1 MTVRRVSL
9 VIAPGVLVTTLA
21 ALATGMP
28 WADALTL
35 SGISI
40 GTGCAVGAAG
50 WCALLGARR
59 RSVGFQAVVVA
70 LAVVAAVGAGVLVA
84 ASQMFINGED
94 LTALLVILPA
104 AGTVGIVAALVLGH
118 HVGTASRS
126 LAGLLRR
133 LDDDGTTGEWGGTD
147 HRTDRGTDRRTDRRI
162 DRGSNRG
169 SGPRG
174 SGELA
179 ALARELAATQA
190 RLAES
195 RAKAQ
200 AVEAS
205 RRELVAWVS
214 HDLRTPLSGIRAMIE
229 ALEDGV
235 VDDADTVRRYHRT
248 IRLETERLATL
259 VDELF
264 ELSRIGAHAL
274 RLSPEPAS
282 LTDLVSDA
290 LAGARPAAEAK
301 GVGLDGRVVGS
312 GPSVELSTPEFG
324 RALRNLIDNAIRHSP
339 PGGQVTI
346 DAGYEERSAT
356 LTVLDSCGGISA
368 DELER
373 VFEVAYRGDAARG
386 REGGGAGLGLTI
398 ARGLI
403 EAQGG
408 EIVVDNRGR
417 GCAFTVRMPLGH
429 DGSLWAREG
438 GAVRPAPSS
447 PLLPPATQRR

>member
-1 MTVRRVSL
+1 VSL
-9 VIAPGVLVTTLA
+9 VVAAGALVTTLA

-28 WADALTL
+28 WVDALVL

-40 GTGCAVGAAG
+40 GTACAVGVTG

-70 LAVVAAVGAGVLVA
+70 LAVVAAVGAGVVVA
-84 ASQMFINGED
+84 ASQMFINNED
-94 LTALLVILPA
+94 LVALFVILPA
-104 AGTVGIVAALVLGH
+104 AGTVGIVAALVLGD
-118 HVGTASRS
+118 HVGAASRS
-126 LAGLLRR
+126 LAEILRR
-133 LDDDGTTGEWGGTD
+133 LEDEEPSAAWGGP
-147 HRTDRGTDRRTDRRI
+147 G
-162 DRGSNRG
+162 
-169 SGPRG
+169 RG

-179 ALARELAATQA
+179 GLARELAATQA

-195 RAKAQ
+195 RARAQ

-235 VDDADTVRRYHRT
+235 ADDAETVDRYYRT
-248 IRLETERLATL
+248 IRLETVRLAKL

-282 LTDLVSDA
+282 LADLVSDA

-301 GVGLDGRVVGS
+301 AIDLSGRVARS

-324 RALRNLIDNAIRHSP
+324 RALRNLLDNAIRHTP

-346 DAGYEERSAT
+346 DAGYEESSARV
-356 LTVLDSCGGISA
+356 TVLDSCGGIPA
-368 DELER
+368 DELGR

-386 REGGGAGLGLTI
+386 RDGGGGAGLGLAI

-403 EAQGG
+403 EAQQG
-408 EIVVDNRGR
+408 EIVVHNEGA
-417 GCAFTVRMPLGH
+417 GCAFTVRMPLTH
-429 DGSLWAREG
+429 EG
-438 GAVRPAPSS
+438 PDRLAP
-447 PLLPPATQRR
+447 LTG

>member
-1 MTVRRVSL
+1 VSL
-9 VIAPGVLVTTLA
+9 VVAAGVLVTTLA
-21 ALATGMP
+21 ALGTGMP
-28 WADALTL
+28 WADALKL

-50 WCALLGARR
+50 WCALLSARR
-59 RSVGFQAVVVA
+59 RSVGFQAMVVA

-94 LTALLVILPA
+94 LAALLVVLPA

-126 LAGLLRR
+126 LAELVRR
-133 LDDDGTTGEWGGTD
+133 LEHDGRTGEWGGTD
-147 HRTDRGTDRRTDRRI
+147 
-162 DRGSNRG
+162 RG

-179 ALARELAATQA
+179 GLARELAATQA

-235 VDDADTVRRYHRT
+235 VDDAETVTRYYRT
-248 IRLETERLATL
+248 IRLETVRLAKL

-301 GVGLDGRVVGS
+301 GIGLDGRVVGS

-324 RALRNLIDNAIRHSP
+324 RALRNLIDNAIRHTP
-339 PGGQVTI
+339 RGGKVTI

-356 LTVLDSCGGISA
+356 VTVLDSCGGIPA

-373 VFEVAYRGDAARG
+373 VFEVAYRGDTARG
-386 REGGGAGLGLTI
+386 REGAGAGLGLAI

-403 EAQGG
+403 EAQQG

-417 GCAFTVRMPLGH
+417 GCAFTVRIPLGH
-429 DGSLWAREG
+429 DGADV
-438 GAVRPAPSS
+438 AA
-447 PLLPPATQRR
+447 PPAAATAPVGVEGP

>member
-9 VIAPGVLVTTLA
+9 VVATGVLVTTLA
-21 ALATGMP
+21 ALGTGMP
-28 WADALTL
+28 WSDALTL

-40 GTGCAVGAAG
+40 GSGCAVGAAG
-50 WCALLGARR
+50 WCALFGARR

-94 LTALLVILPA
+94 LAALLVVLPA

-126 LAGLLRR
+126 LAGLVRGLE
-133 LDDDGTTGEWGGTD
+133 DGGPTGEWGGTD
-147 HRTDRGTDRRTDRRI
+147 H
-162 DRGSNRG
+162 G

-179 ALARELAATQA
+179 GLARELAATQA
-190 RLAES
+190 RLAQS
-195 RAKAQ
+195 RARAQ

-235 VDDADTVRRYHRT
+235 VDDADTVTRYYGT
-248 IRLETERLATL
+248 IRLETVRLANL

-301 GVGLDGRVVGS
+301 GIGLDGRVVQS

-324 RALRNLIDNAIRHSP
+324 RALRNLIDNAIRHTPS
-339 PGGQVTI
+339 GGAVTI
-346 DAGYEERSAT
+346 DAGYDARSAT
-356 LTVLDSCGGISA
+356 VTVRDSCGGIPA

-386 REGGGAGLGLTI
+386 RDGGGAGLGLAI

-403 EAQGG
+403 EAQHGQ
-408 EIVVDNRGR
+408 ITVSNRGA
-417 GCAFTVRMPLGH
+417 GCAFTVRMPLG
-429 DGSLWAREG
+429 D
-438 GAVRPAPSS
+438 SS
-447 PLLPPATQRR
+447 DVDRTPPLRATAQRR

>member
-1 MTVRRVSL
+1 VTARRLSL
-9 VIAPGVLVTTLA
+9 LVVAGALVTTLA

-28 WADALTL
+28 WVDALTL

-40 GTGCAVGAAG
+40 GTACAVGVTG

-94 LTALLVILPA
+94 LDTLVVILPA

-118 HVGTASRS
+118 HVGAASRS
-126 LAGLLRR
+126 LAELLRR
-133 LDDDGTTGEWGGTD
+133 LEDDGPPGEWGG
-147 HRTDRGTDRRTDRRI
+147 
-162 DRGSNRG
+162 
-169 SGPRG
+169 SGPG

-179 ALARELAATQA
+179 ALARELGATQA

-214 HDLRTPLSGIRAMIE
+214 HDLRTPLSGIRAMVE

-235 VDDADTVRRYHRT
+235 ADDAETVARYYRTMRVETVR
-248 IRLETERLATL
+248 LAKL

-282 LTDLVSDA
+282 LADLVSDA

-301 GVGLDGRVVGS
+301 AIRLSGRVAGS
-312 GPSVELSTPEFG
+312 GPSIELSTPEFG
-324 RALRNLIDNAIRHSP
+324 RALRNLLDNAIRHTP

-346 DAGYEERSAT
+346 DAGYEERSAAVR
-356 LTVLDSCGGISA
+356 VLDSCGGIPA

-386 REGGGAGLGLTI
+386 RDGGGGAGLGLAI

-403 EAQGG
+403 EAQQG
-408 EIVVDNRGR
+408 EILVHNEGA
-417 GCAFTVRMPLGH
+417 GCAFTVRIPLGR
-429 DGSLWAREG
+429 DGSDRL
-438 GAVRPAPSS
+438 AP
-447 PLLPPATQRR
+447 LTG

>member
-1 MTVRRVSL
+1 MTVRRLAL
-9 VIAPGVLVTTLA
+9 VVTAGVLVTTLA
-21 ALATGMP
+21 ALGTGMP

-94 LTALLVILPA
+94 LAALLVVLPA
-104 AGTVGIVAALVLGH
+104 AGTVGIVAALMLGH
-118 HVGTASRS
+118 HVGSASRS
-126 LAGLLRR
+126 LAGLVRR
-133 LDDDGTTGEWGGTD
+133 LEDDGPAGEWGGSD
-147 HRTDRGTDRRTDRRI
+147 G
-162 DRGSNRG
+162 G
-169 SGPRG
+169 SGRRG

-179 ALARELAATQA
+179 GELAGLARELAATQA

-195 RAKAQ
+195 RARAQ

-214 HDLRTPLSGIRAMIE
+214 HDLRTPLSGIRAMVE

-235 VDDADTVRRYHRT
+235 VDDAETVARYYRT
-248 IRLETERLATL
+248 IRLETVRLAKL

-290 LAGARPAAEAK
+290 LAAATPAAEAK
-301 GVGLDGRVVGS
+301 GIGLDGRVVGS

-324 RALRNLIDNAIRHSP
+324 RALRNLIDNAIRHTP
-339 PGGQVTI
+339 PGGTVTI

-356 LTVLDSCGGISA
+356 VTVLDSCGGIPA
-368 DELER
+368 GELER

-386 REGGGAGLGLTI
+386 REGGGAGLGLAI

-403 EAQGG
+403 EAQQG

-417 GCAFTVRMPLGH
+417 GCAFTVRLPLGH
-429 DGSLWAREG
+429 NGPDIAE
-438 GAVRPAPSS
+438 
-447 PLLPPATQRR
+447 ATLAAQRR

>member
-9 VIAPGVLVTTLA
+9 IVAAGALVTTLA
-21 ALATGMP
+21 ALATGMRSV
-28 WADALTL
+28 DALTL
-35 SGISI
+35 SGIGI
-40 GTGCAVGAAG
+40 GTACGVGVAG
-50 WCALLGARR
+50 SCALLGARR

-94 LTALLVILPA
+94 LAALLVILPA
-104 AGTVGIVAALVLGH
+104 AGTVGIVAALALGH

-126 LAGLLRR
+126 LADLLRR
-133 LDDDGTTGEWGGTD
+133 LEDDGAPGEWGGP
-147 HRTDRGTDRRTDRRI
+147 
-162 DRGSNRG
+162 SN
-169 SGPRG
+169 G

-179 ALARELAATQA
+179 GLARELAATQA

-195 RAKAQ
+195 RARTQ

-214 HDLRTPLSGIRAMIE
+214 HDLRTPLSAIRAMIE

-235 VDDADTVRRYHRT
+235 ADDAETVARYYRT
-248 IRLETERLATL
+248 VRLETERLARL

-264 ELSRIGAHAL
+264 ELSRIGAHTL

-282 LTDLVSDA
+282 LADLVSDA
-290 LAGARPAAEAK
+290 LAATRPAAEAK
-301 GVGLDGRVVGS
+301 AIRLSGRVLGP

-324 RALRNLIDNAIRHSP
+324 RALRNLLDNAIRHTP

-346 DAGYEERSAT
+346 EAGYEESSAT
-356 LTVLDSCGGISA
+356 VSVLDSCGGIPA
-368 DELER
+368 EELER

-386 REGGGAGLGLTI
+386 RDGGAGAGLGLAI

-408 EIVVDNRGR
+408 VIAVHNEGA
-417 GCAFTVRMPLGH
+417 GCVFTVRTPLGH
-429 DGSLWAREG
+429 DALGRRQLTGHQPRTSARWLS
-438 GAVRPAPSS
+438 A
-447 PLLPPATQRR
+447 

>member
-1 MTVRRVSL
+1 VTASRPAARRVSL
-9 VIAPGVLVTTLA
+9 VIAAGAVVTTVA

-28 WADALTL
+28 WVDALTL

-40 GTGCAVGAAG
+40 GTACGVGVAG

-59 RSVGFQAVVVA
+59 RSVAFQAVVVA

-94 LTALLVILPA
+94 LDTLVVILPA

-118 HVGTASRS
+118 HVGAASRS
-126 LAGLLRR
+126 LAELLRR
-133 LDDDGTTGEWGGTD
+133 LEDDGPHGEWGGP
-147 HRTDRGTDRRTDRRI
+147 G
-162 DRGSNRG
+162 
-169 SGPRG
+169 RG

-195 RAKAQ
+195 RARAK

-214 HDLRTPLSGIRAMIE
+214 HDLRTPLSGIRAMVE

-235 VDDADTVRRYHRT
+235 ADDAETVARYYRT
-248 IRLETERLATL
+248 MRLETVRLAKL

-282 LTDLVSDA
+282 LADLVSDA

-301 GVGLDGRVVGS
+301 AIRLSGRVAGR

-324 RALRNLIDNAIRHSP
+324 RALRNLLDNAIRHTPS
-339 PGGQVTI
+339 GGQVTI

-356 LTVLDSCGGISA
+356 VTVLDSCGGIPV

-386 REGGGAGLGLTI
+386 RDGGGGAGLGLAI

-403 EAQGG
+403 EAQQG
-408 EIVVDNRGR
+408 EIVVHNEGA
-417 GCAFTVRMPLGH
+417 GCAFTVRMPLAASRGQPP
-429 DGSLWAREG
+429 GLAIT
-438 GAVRPAPSS
+438 APSLS
-447 PLLPPATQRR
+447 HP

>member
-1 MTVRRVSL
+1 MTARRVSL
-9 VIAPGVLVTTLA
+9 VVATGVLVTTLA
-21 ALATGMP
+21 ALATGMG
-28 WADALTL
+28 WEDALTL
-35 SGISI
+35 AGISI
-40 GTGCAVGAAG
+40 GTGCAVGVAG

-59 RSVGFQAVVVA
+59 RSVGFQAVVLA

-84 ASQMFINGED
+84 ASQMFINDED
-94 LTALLVILPA
+94 LAALLVVLPA
-104 AGTVGIVAALVLGH
+104 AGTVGIAAALMLGH

-126 LAGLLRR
+126 LADLLQR
-133 LDDDGTTGEWGGTD
+133 LEDDGPPEELGGP
-147 HRTDRGTDRRTDRRI
+147 G
-162 DRGSNRG
+162 
-169 SGPRG
+169 RG

-179 ALARELAATQA
+179 ALARQLAATQA

-195 RAKAQ
+195 RSRAQ

-214 HDLRTPLSGIRAMIE
+214 HDLRTPLSGIRAMVE

-235 VDDADTVRRYHRT
+235 ADDAGTVARYYRT
-248 IRLETERLATL
+248 IRLETERLAKL

-282 LTDLVSDA
+282 LADLVSDA

-301 GVGLDGRVVGS
+301 EISISGRAVGS
-312 GPSVELSTPEFG
+312 GPSVALSTPEFG
-324 RALRNLIDNAIRHSP
+324 RALRNLLDNAIRHTP
-339 PGGQVTI
+339 PGGQVKI
-346 DAGYEERSAT
+346 DAGYEGSSAT
-356 LTVLDSCGGISA
+356 VTVHDSCGGIPA

-386 REGGGAGLGLTI
+386 RDGGGGAGLGLAI

-403 EAQGG
+403 EAQRG
-408 EIVVDNRGR
+408 EIAVQNQGA

-429 DGSLWAREG
+429 DGSDRLASPPG
-438 GAVRPAPSS
+438 PGARPADGEDGLTRASLSRLGPGN
-447 PLLPPATQRR
+447 PA